1 MPGEVVVFF
10 AVFFTFLGA
19 IIIIGISTKHRE
31 RMTMMEKG
39 MSGDD
44 IKALYTREL
53 KRDPLASLKWG
64 LLLVL
69 AGVAV
74 LLTNYLHTQY
84 GMEEGAGIGIVLLF
98 VGIGLVIFY
107 SIAGK
112 KNPQ

>member
-1 MPGEVVVFF
+1 MPGEVVVLF

-31 RMTMMEKG
+31 RMTMIEKG
-39 MSGDD
+39 MSGED
-44 IKALYTREL
+44 IKALYTREF

-69 AGVAV
+69 AGLAIFVS
-74 LLTNYLHTQY
+74 NYLHSQY
-84 GMEEGAGIGIVLLF
+84 GMGDEAGLGIVMLF
-98 VGIGLVIFY
+98 VGIGLVLFY
-107 SIAGK
+107 TIAGK

>member
-19 IIIIGISTKHRE
+19 VFIIGISTKHRE
-31 RMTMMEKG
+31 RMTMIEKG
-39 MSGDD
+39 MSGED
-44 IKALYTREL
+44 IKALYTREF
-53 KRDPLASLKWG
+53 KRDPLSSLKWG

-69 AGVAV
+69 AGVAILV
-74 LLTNYLHTQY
+74 TNYLHTQY

-107 SIAGK
+107 TIAGK
-112 KNPQ
+112 KNPL